1 MLRGAI
7 AEIDL
12 NAVSR
17 NFRTVKRLSGN
28 RRVIAVVKA
37 DAYGHGAVEVAKR
50 LADEGVLFL
59 AVAFTGEAGRLR
71 EAGIKTPLLV
81 LFDKDV
87 SPDFFEYYL
96 TPVIHDLPTARR
108 FSKEAG
114 KRNCSLDVHVKIDT
128 GMGRLGF
135 HSRDMLKEVKAIGN
149 MPNLRITGLMSH
161 FSDSDIAD
169 TSYAE
174 KQMKSFH
181 AVREALMKK
190 SKTPLLCHM
199 ANSAA
204 VMTLPESYFDAV
216 RPGLMLYGCSPVQD
230 TGFNPP
236 LSPLSKGGIK
246 GGHRA
251 SSIEHRTSSLKPAMK
266 VKTEILS
273 LRRLQ
278 KGSPVSYG
286 RTFITQR
293 NSLIAVLPVG
303 YADGY
308 SRMLTN
314 AMDVLVR
321 GKRAPVVGRVCM
333 DLTMVDVTG
342 IKGAKERD
350 EVVLLGRQDHEEIT
364 ASEMAAKAGTISYE
378 ILTSLGSRSRRIYV

>member
-1 MLRGAI
+1 
-7 AEIDL
+7 
-12 NAVSR
+12 
-17 NFRTVKRLSGN
+17 
-28 RRVIAVVKA
+28 
-37 DAYGHGAVEVAKR
+37 
-50 LADEGVLFL
+50 
-59 AVAFTGEAGRLR
+59 
-71 EAGIKTPLLV
+71 
-81 LFDKDV
+81 
-87 SPDFFEYYL
+87 
-96 TPVIHDLPTARR
+96 
-108 FSKEAG
+108 
-114 KRNCSLDVHVKIDT
+114 
-128 GMGRLGF
+128 
-135 HSRDMLKEVKAIGN
+135 
-149 MPNLRITGLMSH
+149 
-161 FSDSDIAD
+161 
-169 TSYAE
+169 
-174 KQMKSFH
+174 
-181 AVREALMKK
+181 
-190 SKTPLLCHM
+190 
-199 ANSAA
+199 
-204 VMTLPESYFDAV
+204 
-216 RPGLMLYGCSPVQD
+216 
-230 TGFNPP
+230 
-236 LSPLSKGGIK
+236 
-246 GGHRA
+246 
-251 SSIEHRTSSLKPAMK
+251 MK